1 MEPTLAILVFIAG
14 YLAGAISFTRLI
26 TRLIDPHADLEDVY
40 LPIAGTDEKM
50 KMHAMG
56 ANTASMK
63 LGPRVGCTIGA
74 LDMLKVF
81 VPTLAVRLLYPDAN
95 YYLILALAG
104 MIGHNWPVYYGFK
117 GGRGISAFYGGLL
130 AIDPIGAVVTSMI
143 GMGIG
148 MAVFRDFLV
157 SYLAG
162 LWLIAPWLWFTT
174 YEPAMLLY
182 GLAAN
187 LLFLLAML
195 PEMKDI
201 IRLRKQY
208 GKGELRSMM
217 DGVPMGRSMLK
228 IMDRFGFSKKSS

>member
-1 MEPTLAILVFIAG
+1 MDPSLTLLAFIAG
-14 YLAGAISFTRLI
+14 YLCGAISFTRLI
-26 TRLIDPHADLEDVY
+26 TRWIDPFTNLDDVY
-40 LPIAGTDEKM
+40 LEIQGMDEPM

-63 LGPRVGCTIGA
+63 YGPKVGCTIGA

-81 VPTLAVRLLYPDAN
+81 LPTLVFRLLYPGQN
-95 YYLILALAG
+95 EFLIVAVAG
-104 MIGHNWPVYYGFK
+104 MIGHNWPVYYRFK

-130 AIDPIGAVVTSMI
+130 AVDPIGAVVTSMI

-148 MAVFRDFLV
+148 MAVFKDFLV

-162 LWLIAPWLWFTT
+162 LWLILPWLWFTSHNL
-174 YEPAMLLY
+174 YFLLY
-182 GLAAN
+182 GVAAN
-187 LLFLLAML
+187 LLFLLAMI
-195 PEMKDI
+195 PEIRDV
-201 IRLRKQY
+201 IRLRKLY

-228 IMDRFGFSKKSS
+228 IMDRLGLSKRTI

>member
-1 MEPTLAILVFIAG
+1 MESGLVLLAITIG
-14 YLAGAISFTRLI
+14 YLSGAISFARLI
-26 TRLIDPHADLEDVY
+26 THWINPQEELDDVY
-40 LPIAGTDEKM
+40 LNIEGIAEPM

-63 LGPRVGCTIGA
+63 YGPKTGCAIGA

-81 VPTLAVRLLYPDAN
+81 VPTLVFRLLYPDQP
-95 YYLILALAG
+95 YFLILAFAG
-104 MIGHNWPVYYGFK
+104 MIGHNWPVYYRFK

-130 AIDPIGAVVTSMI
+130 AVDPIGAIATSMI

-148 MAVFRDFLV
+148 MAIFKDFLV
-157 SYLAG
+157 AYLAG
-162 LWLIAPWLWFTT
+162 LWLIIPWLWFTT
-174 YEPAMLLY
+174 HNLYFLAY
-182 GLAAN
+182 GLGAN
-187 LLFLLAML
+187 LLFILAMI
-195 PEMKDI
+195 PEIRDI

-228 IMDRFGFSKKSS
+228 IMDRIGLSKKKA

>member
-1 MEPTLAILVFIAG
+1 MDPSLILLAFIVG
-14 YLAGAISFTRLI
+14 YLCGAISFTRLI
-26 TRLIDPHADLEDVY
+26 TRRIDPHTNLDDVY
-40 LPIAGTDEKM
+40 LEIKGMDEPM
-50 KMHAMG
+50 KMHAMS

-63 LGPRVGCTIGA
+63 YGSKVGCTIGA

-81 VPTLAVRLLYPDAN
+81 IPTLVIRLLYPGQN
-95 YYLILALAG
+95 EFLIVAIAG
-104 MIGHNWPVYYGFK
+104 MIGHNWPVFYRFK

-130 AIDPIGAVVTSMI
+130 AVDPIGAVVTSII

-148 MAVFRDFLV
+148 MSVFKDFLV

-162 LWLIAPWLWFTT
+162 LWLILPWLWFTSHNP
-174 YEPAMLLY
+174 YYPLY

-187 LLFLLAML
+187 LLFLLAMI
-195 PEMKDI
+195 PEIRDI

-217 DGVPMGRSMLK
+217 NGIPMGSSMLK
-228 IMDRFGFSKKSS
+228 IMDHLGMSKKST